1 VVVWFVHPTCL
12 GSWAGGTWTRRV
24 LPCAQPLPSGAE
36 ALLLVTGRGRFVGKH
51 DKTEDDEDPQKKD
64 GFWGRVPPEGTPGRH
79 GKDDEDGE
87 DDKGD
92 EGE

>member
-1 VVVWFVHPTCL
+1 
-12 GSWAGGTWTRRV
+12 
-24 LPCAQPLPSGAE
+24 
-36 ALLLVTGRGRFVGKH
+36 VGKH